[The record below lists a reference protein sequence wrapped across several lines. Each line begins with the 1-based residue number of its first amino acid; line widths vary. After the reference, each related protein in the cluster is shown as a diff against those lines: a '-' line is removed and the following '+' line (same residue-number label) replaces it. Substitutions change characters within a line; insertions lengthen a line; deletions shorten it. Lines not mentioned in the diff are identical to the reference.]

1 MLRPN
6 IVRQLTRIGFLNTIN
21 KQMICGSK
29 RLYQD
34 NHQQTYDES
43 EFSHK
48 NDDDNIEQLP
58 MYDGHI
64 LLSPIQRT
72 LLSVGSALAALND
85 PYRDDAVATFG
96 ETTGHYALRQ
106 MYTEMLKHPE
116 GQRIIRDQ
124 PRIHSTT
131 IDLEALGQLPPNT
144 FGYNYYDFLRINKIT
159 PDSRKQV
166 RFVDDP
172 ELAYVCQRYR
182 EVHDLVHC
190 ILSMPT
196 NMLGEVLVKWV
207 EAIQTGLPLCWFGG
221 LFGAVKLNAKARQV
235 YLNQGLPWAL
245 QCGHQAKKFMCIYY
259 EERFEQD
266 FEDLRKELNIPKPPK
281 IGKIRSHV

>member
-1 MLRPN
+1 
-6 IVRQLTRIGFLNTIN
+6 
-21 KQMICGSK
+21 
-29 RLYQD
+29 
-34 NHQQTYDES
+34 
-43 EFSHK
+43 
-48 NDDDNIEQLP
+48 
-58 MYDGHI
+58 
-64 LLSPIQRT
+64 
-72 LLSVGSALAALND
+72 
-85 PYRDDAVATFG
+85 
-96 ETTGHYALRQ
+96 
-106 MYTEMLKHPE
+106 MYTEMLKNPE

-144 FGYNYYDFLRINKIT
+144 FGYNYYDFLRVNKIS

-221 LFGAVKLNAKARQV
+221 LFGAIKLNAKARQV

-281 IGKIRSHV
+281 IGKIRSH